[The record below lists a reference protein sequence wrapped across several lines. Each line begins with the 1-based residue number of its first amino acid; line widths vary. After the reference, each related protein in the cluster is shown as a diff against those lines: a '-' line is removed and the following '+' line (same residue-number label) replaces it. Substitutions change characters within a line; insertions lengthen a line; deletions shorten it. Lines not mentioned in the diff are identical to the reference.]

1 MDDSS
6 LTWDDGALVTIDQR
20 GLPHEVRGLRLTT
33 VDQIIDAITTLA
45 IRGAP
50 AIGIAG
56 AFGVVIATRAHTRDD
71 VFDEARRPTD
81 GVPSEAGAASERS
94 EATDGGSSP
103 VNTRSGGTGGYV
115 VDVVAVQAEADR
127 IAAARPTAVN
137 LAWAVDRVRGRIADG
152 ADAVLAETLDMLA
165 EDGRGNLAAATHAA
179 DLVQRLCG
187 ERPLRLLTHCNTGRL
202 ATSAVGTAIG
212 ALRVLHERGA
222 VEDVIVDE
230 TRPLLQGA
238 RLTAWELAEAGIP
251 HRLTIDSAAAWA
263 MATGQVDAV
272 LVGAD
277 RITANGDV
285 ANKIGTFTLA
295 LAARHHGIPF
305 IVVAPESTRDTAMAT
320 GAQIVVEQR
329 AAAEVTGFG
338 GVATAPAG
346 TAVFNPAFDV
356 TSADLVT
363 AVVTENGVVYRNSD
377 TFDEQGRALTATAAG
392 VGSMRPYGPGRAAP
406 ATAASEARTTVR
418 MQRFPEHGEA
428 IAAFAAEVVGGHIA
442 DGTKHLAEHGR
453 AIAALAR
460 QLYARGWMPGT
471 AGNISVRL
479 ETATTTPGPG
489 TGTGAVDPRLDLLI
503 TASGLSKG
511 ELGEDDT
518 VLVAIDDG
526 TARPGQRR
534 KPSAET
540 SIHAAVYRTRPAGA
554 VVHVHSP
561 FATALA
567 TTSARTGDAVTPLR
581 ISGFELLKGFGLAD
595 PSTVVIPVFP
605 NWPEVARIGAD
616 IETYLRENPTAP
628 PILFITGH
636 GITTWGDTLAQARD
650 RAECLEALC
659 ELIARTGRTAATP
672 LEIGPT

>member
-20 GLPHEVRGLRLTT
+20 GLPHEVRQLRLGT
-33 VDQIIDAITTLA
+33 VDEIIEAITTLA

-56 AFGVVIATRAHTRDD
+56 AFGVVIATRAHTTGDD
-71 VFDEARRPTD
+71 MD
-81 GVPSEAGAASERS
+81 AA
-94 EATDGGSSP
+94 ADT
-103 VNTRSGGTGGYV
+103 VI
-115 VDVVAVQAEADR
+115 DVAAVQAEADR

-137 LAWAVDRVRGRIADG
+137 LAWAVERVRGRIAEG

-165 EDGRGNLAAATHAA
+165 EDGRVNLAAATHAA

-187 ERPLRLLTHCNTGRL
+187 DRPLRLLTHCNTGRL

-222 VEDVIVDE
+222 VADVLVDE

-285 ANKIGTFTLA
+285 ANKIGTFALA

-305 IVVAPESTRDTAMAT
+305 VVVAPESTRDTGMAT
-320 GAQIVVEQR
+320 GAQIVVEER

-356 TSADLVT
+356 TPAGLVT

-377 TFDEQGRALTATAAG
+377 EFAEQGR
-392 VGSMRPYGPGRAAP
+392 
-406 ATAASEARTTVR
+406 E
-418 MQRFPEHGEA
+418 
-428 IAAFAAEVVGGHIA
+428 IAAI
-442 DGTKHLAEHGR
+442 
-453 AIAALAR
+453 AR
-460 QLYARGWMPGT
+460 QLYERGWMPGT

-479 ETATTTPGPG
+479 GEEA
-489 TGTGAVDPRLDLLI
+489 LI

-511 ELGEDDT
+511 ELREDDT
-518 VLVAIDDG
+518 VRVTVAD
-526 TARPGQRR
+526 TTPLPGQHR

-540 SIHAAVYRTRPAGA
+540 SIHTAVYRTRQAGA

-567 TTSARTGDAVTPLR
+567 TTAAEPGEAVTTLL
-581 ISGFELLKGFGLAD
+581 ISGYELLKGFGLAD
-595 PSTVVIPVFP
+595 PSAVAIPVFP
-605 NWPEVARIGAD
+605 NWPQVPRIGAD
-616 IETYLRENPTAP
+616 IERYLRENPTAP
-628 PILFITGH
+628 PILFIAGH

-659 ELIARTGRTAATP
+659 ELITRTGRTAATP
-672 LEIGPT
+672 LEIG

>member
-6 LTWDDGALVTIDQR
+6 LIWDDGALVTIDQR
-20 GLPHEVRGLRLTT
+20 GLPHEVRELRLRT
-33 VDQIIDAITTLA
+33 VDEVIEAITTLA

-56 AFGVVIATRAHTRDD
+56 AFGVVIATMAHTH
-71 VFDEARRPTD
+71 D
-81 GVPSEAGAASERS
+81 GVLD
-94 EATDGGSSP
+94 DGGG
-103 VNTRSGGTGGYV
+103 SGHRV
-115 VDVVAVQAEADR
+115 VDVAAVQAEADR

-137 LAWAVDRVRGRIADG
+137 LAWAVDRVRGRVADG
-152 ADAVLAETLDMLA
+152 ADAVLAETFDLLA
-165 EDGRGNLAAATHAA
+165 EDGRVNLSAATHAA

-187 ERPLRLLTHCNTGRL
+187 KRPLRLLTHCNTGRL

-212 ALRVLHERGA
+212 ALRVLHERGV

-263 MATGQVDAV
+263 MATGHVDAV

-338 GVATAPAG
+338 GVDTAPAG

-356 TSADLVT
+356 TPTDLVT
-363 AVVTENGVVYRNSD
+363 AVVTENGVVYRNSETYD
-377 TFDEQGRALTATAAG
+377 
-392 VGSMRPYGPGRAAP
+392 
-406 ATAASEARTTVR
+406 
-418 MQRFPEHGEA
+418 
-428 IAAFAAEVVGGHIA
+428 
-442 DGTKHLAEHGR
+442 EHGR
-453 AIAALAR
+453 ANAATVENTDRPLAGRGQAIAATAR
-460 QLYARGWMPGT
+460 QLYERGWMPGT
-471 AGNISVRL
+471 AGNISVRI
-479 ETATTTPGPG
+479 EPAD
-489 TGTGAVDPRLDLLI
+489 ALI

-511 ELGEDDT
+511 ELGEGDT
-518 VLVAIDDG
+518 VLVAIADT
-526 TARPGQRR
+526 TARPGQNR

-540 SIHAAVYRTRPAGA
+540 SIHTAVYRTRPAGA

-567 TTSARTGDAVTPLR
+567 TTSARPGGAVTPLR

-616 IETYLRENPTAP
+616 IDTYLRENPDAP

-659 ELIARTGRTAATP
+659 ELIARTGRTDATP

>member
-6 LTWDDGALVTIDQR
+6 LIWDDGALVTIDQR
-20 GLPHEVRGLRLTT
+20 GLPHEVRELRLRA
-33 VDQIIDAITTLA
+33 VDEIIDAITTLA

-56 AFGVVIATRAHTRDD
+56 AFGVVIATRVHTRD
-71 VFDEARRPTD
+71 
-81 GVPSEAGAASERS
+81 G
-94 EATDGGSSP
+94 
-103 VNTRSGGTGGYV
+103 V
-115 VDVVAVQAEADR
+115 VDVAAVQAEADR

-137 LAWAVDRVRGRIADG
+137 LAWAVDRVRGRIPDG

-165 EDGRGNLAAATHAA
+165 EDGRVNLAAATHAA

-187 ERPLRLLTHCNTGRL
+187 DRPLRLLTHCNTGRL

-338 GVATAPAG
+338 GVATAPAD

-356 TSADLVT
+356 TPTDLVT

-377 TFDEQGRALTATAAG
+377 SFD
-392 VGSMRPYGPGRAAP
+392 
-406 ATAASEARTTVR
+406 ARG
-418 MQRFPEHGEA
+418 QE
-428 IAAFAAEVVGGHIA
+428 IAA
-442 DGTKHLAEHGR
+442 T
-453 AIAALAR
+453 AR
-460 QLYARGWMPGT
+460 QLYERGWMPGT
-471 AGNISVRL
+471 AGNISVRV
-479 ETATTTPGPG
+479 PGG
-489 TGTGAVDPRLDLLI
+489 EDALI

-511 ELGEDDT
+511 ELSAHDT
-518 VLVAIDDG
+518 VLVAIADT
-526 TARPGQRR
+526 TARPGQNR

-540 SIHAAVYRTRPAGA
+540 SIHTAVYRTRPAGA

-567 TTSARTGDAVTPLR
+567 TTAARPGGTVTPVR
-581 ISGFELLKGFGLAD
+581 ITGFELLKGFGLAD
-595 PSTVVIPVFP
+595 PSSVAIPVFP
-605 NWPEVARIGAD
+605 NWPDVPRIGTD
-616 IETYLRENPTAP
+616 IETYLRENPDAP
-628 PILFITGH
+628 PILLITGH

-659 ELIARTGRTAATP
+659 ELIARTGRTDATP

>member
-6 LTWDDGALVTIDQR
+6 LIWDDGALVTIDQR
-20 GLPHEVRGLRLTT
+20 GLPHEVRELRLRT
-33 VDQIIDAITTLA
+33 VDQIIDAIVTLA

-56 AFGVVIATRAHTRDD
+56 AFGVVIATRAHTVDG
-71 VFDEARRPTD
+71 VVDEA
-81 GVPSEAGAASERS
+81 
-94 EATDGGSSP
+94 
-103 VNTRSGGTGGYV
+103 
-115 VDVVAVQAEADR
+115 AVGAEADR

-137 LAWAVDRVRGRIADG
+137 LAWAVERVRGRIADG

-165 EDGRGNLAAATHAA
+165 EDGRVNRAAATHAA

-187 ERPLRLLTHCNTGRL
+187 DRPLRLLTHCNTGRL
-202 ATSAVGTAIG
+202 ATSAFGTAIG
-212 ALRVLHERGA
+212 TLRVLHERG
-222 VEDVIVDE
+222 VVTDVIVDE

-338 GVATAPAG
+338 TVSTAPAD

-356 TSADLVT
+356 TPTDLVT
-363 AVVTENGVVYRNSD
+363 AVVTENGVAYRNSD
-377 TFDEQGRALTATAAG
+377 QFDGHGRAVPASVTNSTRSDATVLTTAAG
-392 VGSMRPYGPGRAAP
+392 ERSTTADLTTTTGGRHATADPTAPTSAHPVTTDPTAPTSAHPVTADPTTVTSAHSVTADSATPADHGRA
-406 ATAASEARTTVR
+406 VR
-418 MQRFPEHGEA
+418 Q
-428 IAAFAAEVVGGHIA
+428 AEQ
-442 DGTKHLAEHGR
+442 GR
-453 AIAALAR
+453 AIAAVAR
-460 QLYARGWMPGT
+460 QLYERGWMPGT
-471 AGNISVRL
+471 AGNISVRI
-479 ETATTTPGPG
+479 GDD
-489 TGTGAVDPRLDLLI
+489 VLI

-511 ELGEDDT
+511 ELNEGDT
-518 VLVAIDDG
+518 VLVTVAD
-526 TARPGQRR
+526 TAAHPGQNR

-540 SIHAAVYRTRPAGA
+540 SIHTAVYRTTGAGA

-567 TTSARTGDAVTPLR
+567 TTAAQPGNSVTPLR
-581 ISGFELLKGFGLAD
+581 ITGYELLKGFGLAD
-595 PSTVVIPVFP
+595 PSSAQVPIFP
-605 NWPEVARIGAD
+605 NWPDVPRIGAD

-628 PILFITGH
+628 PILLITGH
-636 GITTWGDTLAQARD
+636 GITTWGDTLPQARD

-659 ELIARTGRTAATP
+659 ELIARTGRTDATP
-672 LEIGPT
+672 LEIGLT

>member
-20 GLPHEVRGLRLTT
+20 GLPHEVRQLRLGT
-33 VDQIIDAITTLA
+33 VDEIIEAITTLA

-56 AFGVVIATRAHTRDD
+56 AFGVVIATRAHTTGDD
-71 VFDEARRPTD
+71 VD
-81 GVPSEAGAASERS
+81 AA
-94 EATDGGSSP
+94 ADP
-103 VNTRSGGTGGYV
+103 VI
-115 VDVVAVQAEADR
+115 DVAAVQAEADR

-137 LAWAVDRVRGRIADG
+137 LAWAVERVRGRIAEG

-165 EDGRGNLAAATHAA
+165 EDGRVNLAAATHAA

-187 ERPLRLLTHCNTGRL
+187 DRPLRLLTHCNTGRL

-222 VEDVIVDE
+222 VADVLVDE

-285 ANKIGTFTLA
+285 ANKIGTFALA

-305 IVVAPESTRDTAMAT
+305 VVVAPESTRDTGMAT
-320 GAQIVVEQR
+320 GAQIVVEER

-356 TSADLVT
+356 TPAGLVT

-377 TFDEQGRALTATAAG
+377 EFAEQGR
-392 VGSMRPYGPGRAAP
+392 
-406 ATAASEARTTVR
+406 E
-418 MQRFPEHGEA
+418 
-428 IAAFAAEVVGGHIA
+428 IAAI
-442 DGTKHLAEHGR
+442 
-453 AIAALAR
+453 AR
-460 QLYARGWMPGT
+460 QLYERGWMPGT

-479 ETATTTPGPG
+479 GEDA
-489 TGTGAVDPRLDLLI
+489 LI

-511 ELGEDDT
+511 ELREDDT
-518 VLVAIDDG
+518 VRVTVAD
-526 TARPGQRR
+526 TTPLPGQHR

-540 SIHAAVYRTRPAGA
+540 SIHTAVYRTRQAGA

-567 TTSARTGDAVTPLR
+567 TTAAEPGEAVTPLR
-581 ISGFELLKGFGLAD
+581 ISGYELLKGFGLAD
-595 PSTVVIPVFP
+595 PSAVAIPVFP
-605 NWPEVARIGAD
+605 NWPQVPRIGAD
-616 IETYLRENPTAP
+616 IERYLRENPTAP
-628 PILFITGH
+628 PILFIAGH

-659 ELIARTGRTAATP
+659 ELITRTGRTAATP
-672 LEIGPT
+672 LEIG

>member
-6 LTWDDGALVTIDQR
+6 LIWDDGALVTIDQR
-20 GLPHEVRGLRLTT
+20 GLPHEVRELRLGT
-33 VDQIIDAITTLA
+33 VDEIIDAITTLA

-56 AFGVVIATRAHTRDD
+56 AFGVVIATRAQTSDR
-71 VFDEARRPTD
+71 
-81 GVPSEAGAASERS
+81 
-94 EATDGGSSP
+94 
-103 VNTRSGGTGGYV
+103 V
-115 VDVVAVQAEADR
+115 VDVAAVEAEADR

-137 LAWAVDRVRGRIADG
+137 LAWAVDRVRARIADG

-165 EDGRGNLAAATHAA
+165 EDGRVNLAAATHAA

-187 ERPLRLLTHCNTGRL
+187 EGPLQLLTHCNTGRL

-222 VEDVIVDE
+222 VADVIVDE

-329 AAAEVTGFG
+329 AADEVTGFG
-338 GVATAPAG
+338 GVASAPAG

-356 TSADLVT
+356 TPTDLVT

-377 TFDEQGRALTATAAG
+377 TFDAQGRAIAPTGAT
-392 VGSMRPYGPGRAAP
+392 V
-406 ATAASEARTTVR
+406 ATPLDS
-418 MQRFPEHGEA
+418 HGD
-428 IAAFAAEVVGGHIA
+428 IDDHRQP
-442 DGTKHLAEHGR
+442 LAEQGR
-453 AIAALAR
+453 AIAATAR
-460 QLYARGWMPGT
+460 QLYDRGWMPGT
-471 AGNISVRL
+471 AGNISVRAGDDAL
-479 ETATTTPGPG
+479 
-489 TGTGAVDPRLDLLI
+489 V

-511 ELGEDDT
+511 ELTERDT
-518 VLVAIDDG
+518 VLVGVAD
-526 TARPGQRR
+526 TVARPGQNR

-540 SIHAAVYRTRPAGA
+540 SIHTAVYRTRAAGA

-567 TTSARTGDAVTPLR
+567 TTAARPGDTVTTLR
-581 ISGFELLKGFGLAD
+581 ITGYELLKGFGLRD
-595 PSTVVIPVFP
+595 PSTVDVPVFP
-605 NWPEVARIGAD
+605 NWPDVPRIGAD
-616 IETYLRENPTAP
+616 IETYLRDNPTAP

-659 ELIARTGRTAATP
+659 ELIARTGRTDATP
-672 LEIGPT
+672 LEIG

>member
-20 GLPHEVRGLRLTT
+20 GLPHEVRQLRLGT
-33 VDQIIDAITTLA
+33 VDEIIEAITTLA

-56 AFGVVIATRAHTRDD
+56 AFGVVIATRAHTTGVD
-71 VFDEARRPTD
+71 VDAPPAGRPGAIAAQD
-81 GVPSEAGAASERS
+81 GGAA
-94 EATDGGSSP
+94 AAGP
-103 VNTRSGGTGGYV
+103 VI
-115 VDVVAVQAEADR
+115 DVAAVQAEADR

-137 LAWAVDRVRGRIADG
+137 LAWAVERVRTRIAEG
-152 ADAVLAETLDMLA
+152 ADAVLAETLELLA
-165 EDGRGNLAAATHAA
+165 EDGRVNLAAATHAA

-187 ERPLRLLTHCNTGRL
+187 DRPLRLLTHCNTGRL

-212 ALRVLHERGA
+212 ALRVLHERGVVA
-222 VEDVIVDE
+222 DVLVDE

-285 ANKIGTFTLA
+285 ANKIGTFALA

-305 IVVAPESTRDTAMAT
+305 VVVAPESTRDTGMAT
-320 GAQIVVEQR
+320 GAQIVVEER

-356 TSADLVT
+356 TPAGLVT

-377 TFDEQGRALTATAAG
+377 EFAEQGR
-392 VGSMRPYGPGRAAP
+392 
-406 ATAASEARTTVR
+406 E
-418 MQRFPEHGEA
+418 
-428 IAAFAAEVVGGHIA
+428 IAAI
-442 DGTKHLAEHGR
+442 
-453 AIAALAR
+453 AR
-460 QLYARGWMPGT
+460 QLYERGWMPGT

-479 ETATTTPGPG
+479 GEDA
-489 TGTGAVDPRLDLLI
+489 LI

-511 ELGEDDT
+511 ELREDDT
-518 VLVAIDDG
+518 VRVTVAD
-526 TARPGQRR
+526 TTPLPGQHR

-540 SIHAAVYRTRPAGA
+540 SIHTAVYRTRQAGA

-567 TTSARTGDAVTPLR
+567 TTAAEPGEAVTPLR
-581 ISGFELLKGFGLAD
+581 ISGYELLKGFGLAD
-595 PSTVVIPVFP
+595 PSAVAIPVFP
-605 NWPEVARIGAD
+605 NWPQVPRIGAD
-616 IETYLRENPTAP
+616 IEHYLRENPTAP
-628 PILFITGH
+628 PILFIAGH

-659 ELIARTGRTAATP
+659 ELITRTGRTAATP
-672 LEIGPT
+672 LEIG